1 MENFVSMVGA
11 SGEESHYGLVLGRDK
26 VDGFFRRE

>member
-1 MENFVSMVGA
+1 MEKFVSIEGA

-26 VDGFFRRE
+26 VDDFFRRE